1 MRNLKKILAL
11 ALALVMAMSLVTV
24 ANAAID
30 FDDVDE
36 IEQKEAVDVM
46 TAIGVIDG
54 MDGTNYAPD
63 GTLTREQAA
72 KLIAYMLLGEK
83 AENLGTTTTAVF
95 DDVAA
100 TRWSAPYIAYCVSTG
115 IINGNGDGTF
125 NPTGVLTGFAFA
137 KTLLCAIGYGVN
149 DEYVGPNWAINVAR
163 DGVQIGLF
171 KGCNVSDDPISRDDA
186 ARLAFNAL
194 RASLVSYSEL
204 FGTYTAYSQGFGE
217 QDLLGTLAENVFD
230 LKATFKTD
238 GYGYTTRAWRQNN
251 KVVTDYYNID
261 EIIDTITDA
270 DTTVGQL
277 LRDYDWQTED
287 TNGKDLDIELWVNGT
302 VRDTDLLTT
311 LKAAGSSTKLL
322 KNGYQVN
329 LVDSDENGEVDKVVV
344 VVEYLAK
351 VTRVNAATK
360 SDNRSVNLEV
370 YDTTGKL
377 TVTKVETEDFE
388 KDQYILI
395 VPESDNTAGF
405 KDPLEMKAAEVV
417 TGSVSAYYKETVV
430 DGSKNTDGSVTVN
443 GEKYNY
449 NGIFAYNE
457 KAVGEDLSTDG
468 YTLGSKATY
477 DFFLDSL
484 GNVIGVK
491 VVDDAI
497 SDYAYII
504 SKGEDAFQQHNIAKV
519 LLSDGTVATYTISD
533 DSDDDAQ
540 DKTAPD
546 SDTSKATAG
555 TIWAYSINSANEIV
569 LTALT
574 GDYSQKANSTTNT
587 INSFTKGYSTITY
600 LGGSAT
606 AYATD
611 ETVFIY
617 YNNGKV
623 AGMYV
628 GKDNAPDI
636 ASTPTK
642 NASVAVKTDSGFDY
656 AQFVVITAEPAA
668 VTGDNY
674 VYALSSTY
682 VGYSKDNNGDN
693 AYYFEVIKDGEKVVI
708 ATDESSLKKGS
719 VYNYGVDETA
729 FGGDGA
735 NEVLAGLYDLTE
747 RTSSVEKGKK
757 VSVVN
762 SGVIV
767 ANDGSQYV
775 VAPETVI
782 ADVDTTDSTTDIV
795 FDATVDDDDII
806 TVVYDVVGGLNVAK
820 AIYITDTGANG

>member
-277 LRDYDWQTED
+277 LRDYDWQT
-287 TNGKDLDIELWVNGT
+287 KDADGDPLKIALWVNGSQE
-302 VRDTDLLTT
+302 DTDLLPD
-311 LKAAGSSTKLL
+311 LEGAPSNTKPL
-322 KNGYQVN
+322 KNGYIVN

-370 YDTTGKL
+370 YDTTGKRN
-377 TVTKVETEDFE
+377 VTNVETEDFE

-395 VPESDNTAGF
+395 VPESNTGAGF
-405 KDPLEMKAAEVV
+405 QEPLEMKAAEVV
-417 TGSVSAYYKETVV
+417 TGSVTAYYKETVV
-430 DGSKNTDGSVTVN
+430 DGSKNADGSVTVN
-443 GEKYNY
+443 GEKYDY
-449 NGIFAYNE
+449 NGIFAYTE
-457 KAVGEDLSTDG
+457 KALGEELSTDG

-477 DFFLDSL
+477 DFFLDSV
-484 GNVIGVK
+484 GNVIGAK

-504 SKGEDAFQQHNIAKV
+504 DKGEDAFMQENIAKV

-533 DSDDDAQ
+533 DSDDSAYDNEGDQ
-540 DKTAPD
+540 
-546 SDTSKATAG
+546 SDCAKAG
-555 TIWAYSINSANEIV
+555 DIWAYSINSANEIV

-587 INSFTKGYSTITY
+587 INSFTKGYSTISY
-600 LGGSAT
+600 KGSSAT

-642 NASVAVKTDSGFDY
+642 YASVAVKTDSGFDY

-682 VGYSKDNNGDN
+682 KGFSKDNNGDN

-782 ADVDTTDSTTDIV
+782 ADVDTGDSTTDIV
-795 FDATVDDDDII
+795 FDATPNKDDEI
-806 TVVYDVVGGLNVAK
+806 TVVYDTIGGLKVAK
-820 AIYITDTGANG
+820 TIYITKTNND